1 MSGNGFLRQVPP
13 RQERSVMETK
23 EPEGMETEGEET
35 EGTGQKESAK
45 KRFEDR
51 LDDVVDKF
59 SKTMSD
65 GIKRLESVFEDIK
78 ERPEVSKGKIKG
90 LFRSST
96 GGSVLVIIG
105 VVWLFYALGLLGNPI
120 FPIILIVVGIYLMQR
135 YKSD

>member
-1 MSGNGFLRQVPP
+1 
-13 RQERSVMETK
+13 METK
-23 EPEGMETEGEET
+23 EPEGTETEGKET
-35 EGTGQKESAK
+35 EDTAPKESAK
-45 KRFEDR
+45 KRLEDR

-65 GIKRLESVFEDIK
+65 GVKRLESVFEDIK

-90 LFRSST
+90 FFRSST

-105 VVWLFYALGLLGNPI
+105 VVWLFYAIGLLGNPI
-120 FPIILIVVGIYLMQR
+120 FPIILIVIGIYLMQR